1 MTIKKIIMGP
11 VSQEI
16 TSTRNNAA
24 LIYMKEK
31 LLSLKWDIVYELH

>member
-1 MTIKKIIMGP
+1 MTIKKIIMGL

-24 LIYMKEK
+24 LIYMKERH
-31 LLSLKWDIVYELH
+31 LFLKCDIVYELH